1 MTPSNDTPRVCAL
14 KIFLVSIVLI
24 VSATNCAGN
33 AFAQSG
39 PGEGKEG
46 LVDLGPQDARLK
58 GHFAPEGFQVKIV
71 AAEPLI
77 IDPTA
82 MAFDDDGNLYVA
94 EWRRADKMFDT
105 SERIKLPEG
114 GTARVKRRRKGTN
127 DIVKRLRDT
136 DGDGVYDRADVVVE
150 GAEMPSSIF
159 PWKNSLYLTCVGR
172 LERWS
177 DEDGNGD
184 FETKTVIADGFCGF
198 YHHWL
203 SGMTLNSDGW
213 FYLTA
218 GDNDN
223 HVIGSDGSRVEVSR
237 CGGVFRGRVDG
248 SKMHLFAMGFRNPYR
263 DLAFD
268 SRMNA
273 FLVDNDNEDGS
284 KFQGV
289 RLINAV
295 EDGDY
300 GWRLRP
306 GADCCVPDF
315 DRGAVDGELPGKLPI
330 VAKTGRGAPAGL
342 TFYHGDALPERYRD
356 LAIYPDVFRKLVR
369 GYRLKPQ
376 GGANVL
382 DETITLM
389 TADDDLFRPC
399 QAVVGPDGALYVLD
413 WRSNS
418 GGAGRLWGDG
428 KWGRLYR
435 MSWGGD
441 KKTPALALKA
451 NDWKRVTKGTDDQLK
466 AMIKGGDFH
475 EARRALRELVS
486 RGENHRAFFL
496 GLAND
501 RNAPSYSRLLG
512 VQGLRQLWNE
522 SVESEMVKLLDDP
535 SVDVRR
541 LAAQALSWEPTER
554 RPGLVPI
561 FVAHLNDK
569 DGHVLRELALAI
581 GQHGWSVP
589 FDAAPTLT
597 AWLLA
602 HPNEDVVTRDAFIRG
617 LERLGDPGV
626 ESIARLVR
634 SGNAEERAKAVAVFS
649 AFRTAP
655 AAKKLPELVKTA
667 GLTGA
672 ERLAL
677 VKMFKDI
684 PLNIPTPTE
693 GLAEFVA
700 EHAEF
705 DPAIKRATLEVCLL
719 AGNPAG
725 NLVLKLLDDRDDSVR
740 LIATDSAARAHP
752 AGAAEKLIAR
762 LSESDRS
769 SLERA
774 AIARALATFGT
785 PAHTAIE
792 TSYKKFADDPAFRA
806 AALRALADG
815 DRVRAE
821 PLALQAVQ
829 SDRGP
834 LRAAALQILSETPQ
848 GSLALGRVFL
858 ERKLDRA
865 DLPLI
870 LAALRRY
877 DTAEHRPIRE
887 KIEADALKGTS
898 SLKPDE
904 IKSRVVGGDP
914 WKGLNVYLREDR
926 AKCQTCHKLESVGG
940 NVGPALTGVYQAL
953 SIDKLIE
960 SMLEPSKEIKE
971 GYEAYKVAM
980 KDGRIVTGIKV
991 SQDAQALTL
1000 KDANGRES
1008 RLNLS
1013 DIDESAKDPISM
1025 MPVGLVLDLS
1035 TDELV
1040 NLLAFLQSKPAQEA
1054 LRVRSRIQHALALGP
1069 LEPAALEIVPKSA
1082 ETFDP
1087 RAEIL
1092 GRRIAGSNT
1101 TWTPL
1106 DSNSGGTMNL
1116 RGHLASGGGR
1126 ALVAVELVADADQDA
1141 AIRLGASGAAR
1152 VYLNGVRLAETAAQ
1166 GRPEPIESTVRLP
1179 LKNGRNLLV
1188 LAIDHSPSNDNRLL
1202 LELDS
1207 PKAVVAKVPGG
1218 KP

>member
-1 MTPSNDTPRVCAL
+1 MTPSREYPRDRSRTFFRL
-14 KIFLVSIVLI
+14 SIGLTVL
-24 VSATNCAGN
+24 SACFAGSV
-33 AFAQSG
+33 FAQSG
-39 PGEGKEG
+39 PGEGKQG
-46 LVDLGPQDARLK
+46 LVDLGAQDARLK

-71 AAEPLI
+71 ASEPLI

-94 EWRRADKMFDT
+94 EWKRADKMFDT

-114 GTARVKRRRKGTN
+114 GTARIKRRRKGTN
-127 DIVKRLRDT
+127 DVVKRLRDL

-223 HVIGSDGSRVEVSR
+223 HVVGSDGSRVEVSR

-248 SKMHLFAMGFRNPYR
+248 SNMHLFALGFRNPYR

-295 EDGDY
+295 EEGDY

-315 DRGAVDGELPGKLPI
+315 DRGAVNGELPGKLPI

-342 TFYHGDALPERYRD
+342 TFYHGQALPERYRD

-382 DETITLM
+382 DETMTLM

-428 KWGRLYR
+428 RWGRLYR
-435 MSWGGD
+435 LGWSGD
-441 KKTPALALKA
+441 RQTPALPLKP
-451 NDWKRVTKGTDDQLK
+451 NNWKRVTQGTDDQLK
-466 AMIKGGDFH
+466 AMIQGGDYH

-486 RGENHRAFFL
+486 RGGKHRPFFAKL
-496 GLAND
+496 LND
-501 RNAPSYSRLLG
+501 KTAPSYARLLG
-512 VQGLRQLWNE
+512 LQGLRQLWDE
-522 SVESEMVKLLDDP
+522 SVEREMVGRLDDP
-535 SVDVRR
+535 SADVRR

-554 RPGLVPI
+554 RPGLVPT
-561 FVAHLNDK
+561 FVAHLNER

-581 GQHGWSVP
+581 GRHGWSVP

-602 HPNEDVVTRDAFIRG
+602 HPDEDVVTRDAFIRG

-626 ESIARLVR
+626 EEIARLIR
-634 SGNAEERAKAVAVFS
+634 SGQADERAKAVAIYS

-655 AAKKLPELVKTA
+655 AAKRLPDLVKTA
-667 GLTGA
+667 GLTSD

-693 GLAEFVA
+693 GLADFVA
-700 EHAEF
+700 EHPEF

-725 NLVLKLLDDRDDSVR
+725 SLVLKLLDDRDDSVR
-740 LIATDSAARAHP
+740 LPATESAGRAHP
-752 AGAAEKLIAR
+752 AGAAEKLIHR

-769 SLERA
+769 TPERS
-774 AIARALATFGT
+774 AIVRALASFG
-785 PAHTAIE
+785 AAGHSAIE
-792 TSYKKFADDPAFRA
+792 AAYKRFGDDPAFRSV
-806 AALRALADG
+806 ALRALADG

-821 PLALQAVQ
+821 PLALEAVQ

-834 LRAAALQILSETPQ
+834 LRAVALQILSETPQ
-848 GSLALGRVFL
+848 GALALGRVFL

-865 DLPLI
+865 DLPLVV
-870 LAALRRY
+870 AALRRY

-898 SLKPDE
+898 SLKPAE
-904 IKSRVVGGDP
+904 IKDRVASGGDP
-914 WKGLNVYLREDR
+914 WKGLNVFLREDR
-926 AKCQTCHKLESVGG
+926 AKCLTCHRLESVGG
-940 NVGPALTGVYQAL
+940 NVGPALTGAYQAL

-960 SMLEPSKEIKE
+960 ALLEPSKEIKE
-971 GYEAYKVAM
+971 GYESYKVAL
-980 KDGRIVTGIKV
+980 KDGRVVNGIKV
-991 SQDAQALTL
+991 AQDAQALTL
-1000 KDANGRES
+1000 KDANGRET

-1013 DIDESAKDPISM
+1013 EIDESAKESISL
-1025 MPVGLVLDLS
+1025 MPAGLVLDLS

-1054 LRVRSRIQHALALGP
+1054 LRFRTRIEHASALGP
-1069 LEPAALEIVPKSA
+1069 LDPAAIDEIPKSA
-1082 ETFDP
+1082 EAFDSP
-1087 RAEIL
+1087 REGGNRSVLDA
-1092 GRRIAGSNT
+1092 AWT
-1101 TWTPL
+1101 TL
-1106 DSNSGGTMNL
+1106 DSNTAGMLNL
-1116 RGHLASGGGR
+1116 RGQLAAAGGR
-1126 ALVAVELVADADQDA
+1126 ALAAVELAVDADQEA
-1141 AIRLGASGAAR
+1141 ALRLGASGPAR
-1152 VYLNGVRLAETAAQ
+1152 IYLNGVRVAETAAQ
-1166 GRPEPIESTVRLP
+1166 GHPEPIGSSVRLP
-1179 LKNGRNLLV
+1179 LRNGRNLLV
-1188 LAIDHSPSNDNRLL
+1188 LSIGNSPTGDNRLS
-1202 LELDS
+1202 LEIDS
-1207 PKAVVAKVPGG
+1207 PKAIVAKPPGA
-1218 KP
+1218 KR